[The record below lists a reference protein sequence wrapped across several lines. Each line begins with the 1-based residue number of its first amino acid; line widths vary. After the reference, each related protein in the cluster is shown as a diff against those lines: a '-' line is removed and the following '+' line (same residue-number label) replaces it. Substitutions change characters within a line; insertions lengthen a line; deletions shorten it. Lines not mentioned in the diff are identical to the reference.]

1 MILSRNVG
9 RHKGSDTEVE
19 IMSVLVNGRQ
29 FLSGLYWKPI
39 SSARAYMS
47 EARAIGKKH
56 GWDVVAIRKGERIQA
71 GFVARNSGAT
81 KGMYSLAAALAG
93 ILGTTW
99 IGAFAVV
106 DGRYA
111 VIAVRDGS
119 IIPGFDLIVDGD
131 KAIELVKQA
140 YNLYPKGDTV
150 EVYVPASFNF
160 GGKELQ
166 IADLL
171 ESKNL
176 KSQYRLRPLSFPI
189 ERLLL
194 FVALVGVGYAGW
206 NEYTT
211 YQRGEALKIEAQME
225 RERAAELAKL
235 NARAKVAQQAK
246 ALEHPW
252 AKTPS
257 ALDIAAR
264 CVAQIHSV
272 PLSLGG
278 WLVETA
284 KCEGDQLTVEFRR
297 LGGTVGDFKGAALDI
312 FEMPIITDNG
322 EKATVK
328 RAIEPLQLAGDDPL
342 QDADE
347 IQTRVVSRLQT
358 LGMQYDMTEKAV
370 VLPEMAPIPG
380 DPPAL
385 PPQATWRH
393 FPFRFTAILNPALV
407 IKGMAPLDG
416 IRLSSISV
424 QISTE
429 GLVSWTATGDIY
441 ARK

>member
-1 MILSRNVG
+1 MILSRNAG
-9 RHKGSDTEVE
+9 RNKGSDAGVD

-71 GFVARNSGAT
+71 GFVARNSGVT
-81 KGMYSLAAALAG
+81 KGMYSLAASLAG

-99 IGAFAVV
+99 IGAFTID

-111 VIAVRDGS
+111 VVAVRDGS
-119 IIPGFDLIVDGD
+119 IIPGFDVIVDGD

-140 YNLYPKGDTV
+140 YNLYPKGAAV

-160 GGKELQ
+160 GGKEQQL
-166 IADLL
+166 ADLL
-171 ESKNL
+171 QPKNL

-189 ERLLL
+189 ERLIL
-194 FVALVGVGYAGW
+194 FIALMGVAYAGW
-206 NEYTT
+206 KEYAA
-211 YQRGEALKIEAQME
+211 YQREETLKIEAERE

-235 NARAKVAQQAK
+235 NARAKVEQQAK

-252 AKTPS
+252 AKAPS

-264 CVAQIHSV
+264 CIAQIHSV
-272 PLSLGG
+272 PISLGG

-297 LGGTVGDFKGAALDI
+297 LGGTVGDFKGAALDA
-312 FEMPIITDNG
+312 FKVPIITDNG
-322 EKATVK
+322 EKATVM

-347 IQTRVVSRLQT
+347 IQTRIVSRLQT
-358 LGMQYDMTEKAV
+358 LGVQYDLTEKAV
-370 VLPEMAPIPG
+370 VLPQMAPIPG
-380 DPPAL
+380 EPPAL

-393 FPFRFTAILNPALV
+393 FPFRFSAPLNPALV
-407 IKGMAPLDG
+407 IKGMAPLEG

-424 QISTE
+424 QISTD